1 MSSVDV
7 YYYLSTSST
16 TQTGGSWSTTAPT
29 WVNGKYMWSKTLTK
43 YTDGTSDESTP
54 VCITGAKGA
63 TGATGTK
70 GDTGVGIS
78 GITEY
83 YAISASNTT
92 VPTIWLTS
100 VPTMTATNKYLWNYE
115 TIKYTDGSTK
125 DSTKRVI
132 GVFGDKGDKGIG
144 ISSITEHYAI
154 STSNT
159 TAPTSWSTS
168 VPTMT
173 ATNKYLWSYET
184 IKYTDGSNYDTTKR
198 VIGVYGDKGNK
209 GDKGD
214 TGKDGS
220 MLYATCST
228 AAATQ
233 AKVATLTAGSLSL
246 TEGVTVSVTF
256 TYGNTANAPTLNIA
270 GTGAKAMKCQGST
283 VISIA
288 AGASVTFTYH
298 SGVWY
303 VSSEPVYG
311 ATAVIGNANGYNVQ
325 TTGTALNIRN
335 GSVNYAILNSNGL
348 TIRDPSGSG
357 NVNTINLSNNGVI
370 IQAKTVGTDT
380 KGYIM
385 SGTGKGLRLVGSGAT
400 GDAAINKACIDVTG
414 STTNVYGPTLNLRS
428 DNLHLYGNSHEA
440 LWTDGTDMNLGN
452 GLGGDAN
459 VAIKGRSI
467 SDRFTWHHLGST
479 VPTDSPTTIRVDINK
494 WYEYLITIG
503 INTQNGSEWY
513 YRVLGSTVI
522 PNIVFYA
529 QANRDWS
536 NGAHQIVTGDGYS
549 GGVSYMDYSAKL
561 YAKKGEFRLYAR

>member
-1 MSSVDV
+1 
-7 YYYLSTSST
+7 
-16 TQTGGSWSTTAPT
+16 
-29 WVNGKYMWSKTLTK
+29 
-43 YTDGTSDESTP
+43 
-54 VCITGAKGA
+54 
-63 TGATGTK
+63 
-70 GDTGVGIS
+70 
-78 GITEY
+78 
-83 YAISASNTT
+83 
-92 VPTIWLTS
+92 
-100 VPTMTATNKYLWNYE
+100 MTATNKYLWC
-115 TIKYTDGSTK
+115 
-125 DSTKRVI
+125 
-132 GVFGDKGDKGIG
+132 
-144 ISSITEHYAI
+144 
-154 STSNT
+154 
-159 TAPTSWSTS
+159 
-168 VPTMT
+168 
-173 ATNKYLWSYET
+173 YET

-220 MLYATCST
+220 MLHATCST

-233 AKVATLTAGSLSL
+233 AKVAALTAGSLSL

-348 TIRDPSGSG
+348 TIRDPSGG
-357 NVNTINLSNNGVI
+357 GKVNTINLSNSGVV
-370 IQAKTVGTDT
+370 IQAKTVGTDL
-380 KGYIM
+380 KGYVM
-385 SGTGKGLRLVGSGAT
+385 SGTGKGIRLVGSNTT
-400 GDAAINKACIDVTG
+400 GDAATNKACIDVTG
-414 STTNVYGPTLNLRS
+414 NETNVYGNPLMIRGS
-428 DNLHLYGNSHEA
+428 GMIKIFGNSNEL
-440 LWTDGTDMNLGN
+440 LWSDGTNMNLGN

-467 SDRFTWHHLGST
+467 SDRHTWHHLGST
-479 VPTDSPTTIRVDINK
+479 WPTDSPKTVSVDITK

-503 INTQNGSEWY
+503 INQLNGSSWY

-529 QANRDWS
+529 DADKDWT

-549 GGVSYMDYSAKL
+549 GGVSYMNYSAKL
-561 YAKKGEFRLYAR
+561 YAKKGELRLYARQDGKDD